1 MKIITDTSALYSP
14 QEGQALGLEVL
25 PLHVTIN
32 NETYTE
38 LVDLTADELI
48 QKIEAGALP
57 QSSQPSVG
65 HTVEVLEHY
74 QNEDC
79 LVFTMSEG
87 LSGTYASTV
96 LAKNQ
101 LEHPEHIHIINTRT
115 LCGPHRHLVDVA
127 LRLQKDGATTKEII
141 DTINDKIQYTK
152 SFLIPTDFEFLKRGG
167 RLSPLAAKLGGLLKI
182 TAVLE
187 LSDDGKK
194 LDKYAIKKT
203 ESGAL
208 KTIIKCYKEM
218 GVDEHAILYVTH
230 AGALMKAK
238 GYAEVLRNAFP
249 QTEIVIH
256 ELTPVFVTHGG
267 PGCIAIQ
274 MIKKQVMKMA
284 FFSLY
289 SLKGIYSSA

>member
-1 MKIITDTSALYSP
+1 TSALYSP
-14 QEGQALGLEVL
+14 QEGQALGIEVL

-32 NETYTE
+32 NQTYTE
-38 LVDLTADELI
+38 LVDLTTNELI
-48 QKIEAGALP
+48 QKIAEGALP

-65 HTVEVLEHY
+65 HTVEVLEQY

-101 LEHPEHIHIINTRT
+101 LEHPEHMHIINTRT
-115 LCGPHRHLVDVA
+115 LCGPHRHLVDTA
-127 LRLQKDGATTKEII
+127 IQLNKAGASTQEII
-141 DTINDKIQYTK
+141 ETINDKMAYTK

-208 KTIIKCYKEM
+208 KTIIKCYKDM

-238 GYAEVLRNAFP
+238 GYAEILRNAFP

-274 MIKKQVMKMA
+274 MIKK
-284 FFSLY
+284 
-289 SLKGIYSSA
+289 